1 MHADTNSIRGFSGS
15 NIDLG
20 TDIRAA
26 AAALCRDLGPSV
38 TDALGPVG
46 ARFAHALGDA
56 AEALMTSVNKLGD
69 EVLSHGSATAAA
81 AGQYDEAEL
90 RAQARVA
97 NLTV

>member
-1 MHADTNSIRGFSGS
+1 
-15 NIDLG
+15 
-20 TDIRAA
+20 
-26 AAALCRDLGPSV
+26 
-38 TDALGPVG
+38 
-46 ARFAHALGDA
+46 
-56 AEALMTSVNKLGD
+56 MTSVNKLGD